1 MSVLSRPSPLSEN
14 FMQVNACQTG
24 EDVPVTTTTS
34 ERRKSDQLVPALT
47 IGFISLFLLA
57 AIIDLPRFTTL
68 IQDLFSAAAGQ
79 FGYFWQWLMVAN
91 FAVAL
96 CIAAT
101 RYGKTRMGLKT
112 KPEIGTFRW
121 LAMIMCTLL
130 AGGGVFWSAAE
141 PIYHF
146 ITPSASYPDITGSTV
161 EAVVPA
167 LSQSFLHWGFLAWSV
182 LGTLATIV
190 LMYAHHHH
198 GIKLR
203 PRALLFPIVGNRLE
217 NHWFGAV
224 IDACSIIAVAA
235 GTIGPIGFLA
245 SQMGYSLEVL
255 TGLKND
261 MNSQLMILAVVVLIC
276 ALSAASGM
284 DKGLQWLSR
293 LNVIGAFALLLAIL
307 ILGPTQFIFEQFGR
321 AFGTYL
327 QDMPTMSVTTDNP
340 GWNIWWTWFFWG
352 WFIGFAPMMAIFI
365 ARISEGRTI
374 RELVLAVAVG
384 APIAT
389 NFWFAVLGGTGI
401 FFELQ
406 TPGIIS
412 GPLAEAGLP
421 AVLLATL
428 QQLPLSEILL
438 PAFLILTTTFV
449 VTTGDSMAY
458 SIAMVVSG
466 DNEPDRKQRLFWA
479 IIMGCV
485 AAALLLAGDGGLN
498 ALQSFIVITAVPVSF
513 LIAITLVTGPMAAI
527 KMTHA
532 QEALAAEKELAQA

>member
-1 MSVLSRPSPLSEN
+1 
-14 FMQVNACQTG
+14 MQRNISQNG
-24 EDVPVTTTTS
+24 EAVFTKTNTP
-34 ERRKSDQLVPALT
+34 ERRKSDKLVPALT

-68 IQDLFSAAAGQ
+68 IQYLFSAAAAQ

-96 CIAAT
+96 CILTT
-101 RYGKTRMGLKT
+101 RYGKTRMGMKA

-146 ITPSASYPDITGSTV
+146 ITPAVSYPDITGSTM

-203 PRALLFPIVGNRLE
+203 PRALLFPLVGDRFE
-217 NHWFGAV
+217 NHWFGAL

-255 TGLKND
+255 VGLKND
-261 MNSQLMILAVVVLIC
+261 MYSQLMILAVVVIIC
-276 ALSAASGM
+276 AASAASGM
-284 DKGLQWLSR
+284 NKGLQWLSR
-293 LNVIGAFALLLAIL
+293 LNIIGAFTLLVGIL
-307 ILGPTQFIFEQFGR
+307 VLGPTQFIFEQFTY
-321 AFGTYL
+321 AFAVYL
-327 QDMPTMSVTTDNP
+327 QDIATMSLTNENP
-340 GWNIWWTWFFWG
+340 DWNGWWTWFFWG

-374 RELVLAVAVG
+374 RELVLAVAIS

-389 NFWFAVLGGTGI
+389 NFWFSALGGTGI

-412 GPLAEAGLP
+412 GPLADAGLP

-428 QQLPLSEILL
+428 QQLPFSEMFL
-438 PAFLILTTTFV
+438 PAFLVLTTTFV

-466 DNEPDRKQRLFWA
+466 DNEPTRMHRLFWA
-479 IIMGCV
+479 VIMGCV
-485 AAALLLAGDGGLN
+485 AAVLLVAGDGGLN

-513 LIAITLVTGPMAAI
+513 LIAITLATGPIAAI
-527 KMTHA
+527 KMTQA
-532 QEALAAEKELAQA
+532 QAALAAEKAPAS

>member
-1 MSVLSRPSPLSEN
+1 MLTD
-14 FMQVNACQTG
+14 ACQIG
-24 EDVPVTTTTS
+24 KDLPVTETTS
-34 ERRKSDQLVPALT
+34 KRRIGVQLVPILT

-57 AIIDLPRFTTL
+57 AIIDLPRFTVL
-68 IQDLFSAAAGQ
+68 IQSLFSKAAGQ

-96 CIAAT
+96 FIAAT
-101 RYGKTRMGLKT
+101 RYGKTRMGT
-112 KPEIGTFRW
+112 KNRPTIGTFRW

-146 ITPSASYPDITGSTV
+146 ITPSASYPDIAGSS
-161 EAVVPA
+161 ASAIVPA

-190 LMYAHHHH
+190 LMYAHHNH

-203 PRALLFPIVGNRLE
+203 PRALLFPIVGDRLE
-217 NHWFGAV
+217 KHWFGAV

-261 MNSQLMILAVVVLIC
+261 MSSQLMILAVVVAVC
-276 ALSAASGM
+276 AASAASGM

-307 ILGPTQFIFEQFGR
+307 ILGPTQFIFEQFGL
-321 AFGTYL
+321 AFATYL
-327 QDMPTMSVTTDNP
+327 KDMPTMSVMDSNP
-340 GWNIWWTWFFWG
+340 GWNLWWTWFFWG

-365 ARISEGRTI
+365 ARISEGRSI

-384 APIAT
+384 APIVT
-389 NFWFAVLGGTGI
+389 NFWFSVLGGTGI
-401 FFELQ
+401 FLELQ
-406 TPGIIS
+406 TPGVIS
-412 GPLAEAGLP
+412 GPLVDAGLP
-421 AVLLATL
+421 AVLLASL
-428 QQLPLSEILL
+428 QQLPFSEILL
-438 PAFLILTTTFV
+438 PAFLVLTTTFV

-479 IIMGCV
+479 VIMGCV
-485 AAALLLAGDGGLN
+485 AAVLLMAGEGGLN
-498 ALQSFIVITAVPVSF
+498 ALQSFIVITAVPVS
-513 LIAITLVTGPMAAI
+513 LIIAITLITGPIAAV
-527 KMTHA
+527 KMSKA
-532 QEALAAEKELAQA
+532 QDARLSAESELAAQA

>member
-1 MSVLSRPSPLSEN
+1 
-14 FMQVNACQTG
+14 MQSNACQIGKNITA
-24 EDVPVTTTTS
+24 VPNISTRRTS
-34 ERRKSDQLVPALT
+34 DKLVPALT

-57 AIIDLPRFTTL
+57 AIIDLSRFTQL
-68 IQDLFSAAAGQ
+68 IQHLFSAAAGQ
-79 FGYFWQWLMVAN
+79 FGYFWQWLMVIN
-91 FAVAL
+91 FAIAL
-96 CIAAT
+96 CIAVS
-101 RYGKTRMGLKT
+101 RYGKTRMGVQT
-112 KPEIGTFRW
+112 KPTIGTFRW

-146 ITPSASYPDITGSTV
+146 ITPPVSYPDIAGSTV
-161 EAVVPA
+161 AAVVPA

-190 LMYAHHHH
+190 LMYAHHNH

-203 PRALLFPIVGNRLE
+203 PRALLFPILGDRLE

-245 SQMGYSLEVL
+245 SQLGYSLEVL
-255 TGLKND
+255 TGIKND
-261 MNSQLMILAVVVLIC
+261 VSSQLMILAGVVTIYS
-276 ALSAASGM
+276 LSAASGM

-293 LNVIGAFALLLAIL
+293 LNVIGAFVLLVAIL
-307 ILGPTQFIFEQFGR
+307 VLGPTQFIFEQFGN
-321 AFGTYL
+321 AFAGYL
-327 QDMPTMSVTTDNP
+327 QHMPTMSLTTESP
-340 GWNIWWTWFFWG
+340 EWNVWWTWFFWG

-365 ARISEGRTI
+365 ARISEGRSI

-384 APIAT
+384 APIVT
-389 NFWFAVLGGTGI
+389 NFWFSVLGGTGI
-401 FFELQ
+401 FLELQ

-412 GPLAEAGLP
+412 GPLSDAGLP

-428 QQLPLSEILL
+428 QQLPLSGILL
-438 PAFLILTTTFV
+438 PAFLVLTTTFV

-466 DNEPDRKQRLFWA
+466 DNEPDRKHRLFWA
-479 IIMGCV
+479 VIMGCV
-485 AAALLLAGDGGLN
+485 AAVLLLAGDGGLN

-513 LIAITLVTGPMAAI
+513 VVAATLLTGPIAAI
-527 KMTHA
+527 KMTKA
-532 QEALAAEKELAQA
+532 QNARHAEKALGTA

>member
-1 MSVLSRPSPLSEN
+1 
-14 FMQVNACQTG
+14 MQINACQIG
-24 EDVPVTTTTS
+24 EELPIISKTSKRHIDDKLVPV
-34 ERRKSDQLVPALT
+34 LT

-57 AIIDLPRFTTL
+57 AIIDLPRFTAL
-68 IQDLFSAAAGQ
+68 IQELFSSAAEQ

-96 CIAAT
+96 CIAAS
-101 RYGKTRMGLKT
+101 RYGKTRMGKIA
-112 KPEIGTFRW
+112 KPTIGTFRW

-146 ITPSASYPDITGSTV
+146 ITPSASYPEITGSTV
-161 EAVVPA
+161 DAIVPA

-190 LMYAHHHH
+190 LMYAHHNH

-203 PRALLFPIVGNRLE
+203 PRALLFPLVGNRLE

-261 MNSQLMILAVVVLIC
+261 MNSQLAILTVVVAIS
-276 ALSAASGM
+276 AISAASGM

-327 QDMPTMSVTTDNP
+327 QDMPTMSVTNDNP
-340 GWNIWWTWFFWG
+340 GWNVWWTWFFWG

-384 APIAT
+384 APIVT
-389 NFWFAVLGGTGI
+389 NFWFSVLGGTGI
-401 FFELQ
+401 FLELQ

-412 GPLAEAGLP
+412 GPLADAGLP
-421 AVLLATL
+421 AVLLASL
-428 QQLPLSEILL
+428 EQLPLSEILL
-438 PAFLILTTTFV
+438 PAFLVLTTTFV

-466 DNEPDRKQRLFWA
+466 DNEPDRKQRFFWA
-479 IIMGCV
+479 VIMGCV

-513 LIAITLVTGPMAAI
+513 LVAATLVAGPIAAM
-527 KMTHA
+527 KMTEA
-532 QEALAAEKELAQA
+532 QDALRAEEALQQA